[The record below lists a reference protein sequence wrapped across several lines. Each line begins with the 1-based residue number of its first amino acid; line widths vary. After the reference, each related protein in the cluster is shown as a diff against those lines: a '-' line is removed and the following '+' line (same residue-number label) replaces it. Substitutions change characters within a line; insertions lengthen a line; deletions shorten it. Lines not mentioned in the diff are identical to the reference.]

1 MNTLSKLGIAT
12 LFAISINATAIAGD
26 SNPAPTG
33 DGPRTMS
40 TKGPGKAPKIGGK
53 YAKRLREEGA
63 SKGSS
68 KGTNK
73 RRSGNIGGRSPA
85 RQKSSPNGKD

>member
-1 MNTLSKLGIAT
+1 MHTLSKLGIAM

-26 SNPAPTG
+26 DSNPAPTG
-33 DGPRTMS
+33 DGPRTVS
-40 TKGPGKAPKIGGK
+40 KGPGPAPKPGGK
-53 YAKRLREEGA
+53 FAKRLREEGG